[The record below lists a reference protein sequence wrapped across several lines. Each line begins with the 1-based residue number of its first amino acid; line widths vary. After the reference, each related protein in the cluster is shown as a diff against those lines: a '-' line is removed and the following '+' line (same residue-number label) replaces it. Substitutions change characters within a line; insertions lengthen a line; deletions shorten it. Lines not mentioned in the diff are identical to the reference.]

1 MARSAIWPS
10 TLQHADLTLRPIR
23 YRDAK
28 EFLEVRRRNSAWLAP
43 WEATSPVA
51 GERPATFYDM
61 VRQLNRQAAS
71 ATALPYILTLR
82 EDGEERL
89 IGQVTVSTIMWGS
102 ARSASI
108 GYWISEDVAGRGL
121 MPTAVALATDH
132 CFRGLNLHRVEIN
145 IRPENAPSL
154 AVVRKLGFRDE
165 GLRKKFLHID
175 GKWTDHRTFALLE
188 DEVPE
193 GVLSRYLAQRES
205 TSER

>member
-1 MARSAIWPS
+1 
-10 TLQHADLTLRPIR
+10 
-23 YRDAK
+23 
-28 EFLEVRRRNSAWLAP
+28 
-43 WEATSPVA
+43 
-51 GERPATFYDM
+51 
-61 VRQLNRQAAS
+61 
-71 ATALPYILTLR
+71 
-82 EDGEERL
+82 
-89 IGQVTVSTIMWGS
+89 
-102 ARSASI
+102 
-108 GYWISEDVAGRGL
+108 